1 MNMKVKIPTIKKKS
15 TFDRYVRER
24 SEQTEGIIKTA
35 LRVVDATRYGN
46 VTDFCK
52 ALAAVASEIRQAK
65 SCDPNT
71 PFFNKNIRSFSYIT
85 LLRNVN
91 YRRLIDVAFEQG
103 RVKNEEPE
111 AISEEALLKISSL
124 QGQVNLLRDRLS
136 GIRTSGDSNAL
147 TDTTAQ
153 DIISQLSTFLDT
165 TITVYSSMRHRFQKL
180 TRIRES
186 PTEQH
191 RIPGLYDAKGLIAD
205 LEALHTIENG
215 RSFLEQ
221 LSKSKEAIE

>member
-1 MNMKVKIPTIKKKS
+1 MNTKIKKSPTKKS

-24 SEQTEGIIKTA
+24 SEHTEGILKAA

-46 VTDFCK
+46 ITDFCK
-52 ALAAVASEIRQAK
+52 ALAIVVSEIRQAK
-65 SCDPNT
+65 SSDPNT
-71 PFFNKNIRSFSYIT
+71 PFFNKQIRSFSYIT
-85 LLRNVN
+85 LLRNEN
-91 YRRLIDVAFEQG
+91 YRRLVDLAFEQG
-103 RVKNEEPE
+103 RVNIEEPE
-111 AISEEALLKISSL
+111 AISEETLLKISSL

-136 GIRTSGDSNAL
+136 SIRTSGNSNAL
-147 TDTTAQ
+147 IDTAAQ
-153 DIISQLSTFLDT
+153 ETISQLTTFLAT
-165 TITVYSSMRHRFQKL
+165 TISVYSSMRHRFQTL

-205 LEALHTIENG
+205 LEAVQTIENG

-221 LSKSKEAIE
+221 LSKSNKAIE